1 MGFGRSC
8 DRITLVK
15 SVCVFCFA
23 LTLSFSESFEE
34 LLGNLDSGKRALPTF
49 ICLLFSLLAWPG
61 SFLRCFW
68 GSSLVVLVPGAAARA
83 LRAAPLCLFLFP
95 IPPLFSSSSSS
106 FSVTTPAAS
115 SRAPLPKI
123 NKPVAPKG
131 SRHISHIS
139 QKFNT
144 ELF

>member
-1 MGFGRSC
+1 MGFGKSC

-15 SVCVFCFA
+15 CVCVFCFA
-23 LTLSFSESFEE
+23 LTFTFPESFEE

-49 ICLLFSLLAWPG
+49 ICLLFSLLAWPS
-61 SFLRCFW
+61 SFSGFW
-68 GSSLVVLVPGAAARA
+68 GRRLAGPAPGAAARA
-83 LRAAPLCLFLFP
+83 LRAAPLCLSLFP